1 MEESKHDSDY
11 KELNG
16 TNGEDHETIDLDKV
30 NAGKTYCSWKW
41 ALGFFLIV
49 VNVIC
54 HALVLPHIDLT
65 LISCNAAT
73 AIIVNMLLSIFI
85 LGEKFIPKYDLTAMF
100 LITIG
105 SVTIV
110 IHANTEQVE
119 FTAEEIRDMLA

>member
-1 MEESKHDSDY
+1 M
-11 KELNG
+11 
-16 TNGEDHETIDLDKV
+16 
-30 NAGKTYCSWKW
+30 
-41 ALGFFLIV
+41 

-85 LGEKFIPKYDLTAMF
+85 LGEKFIPKYDLTAML